1 MTERPPDI
9 DALSLAQLP
18 GPERV
23 SERGRL
29 LPPDLDDRRW
39 QDLVDEAVVRIK
51 KRAPQ
56 WTDQNPSDI
65 GMTLVEL
72 FAWLTE
78 TLIYRLNRV
87 PEKQYVAFLDL
98 LGITRAPQNPAQTL
112 LTFTARPGTA
122 EIPAGTPVQTPGTE
136 AVLPVVFETDSAL
149 RGSELVAAGAMS
161 IALPKGAA
169 RVHKDVSQA
178 FAGGTCAAL
187 AVDLGIDD
195 AMQLCLGVTSQQ
207 QTPTLFD
214 VYIEPFRSVVDTTLG
229 QKIEW
234 VYSAAGQLDPA
245 RWLPFEV
252 VSDATAGLTRPGLV
266 RLRLPTGANWAP
278 QETIKW
284 PTNPAHSVTTALRW
298 LGVRLTR
305 QKDPLDPATN
315 PPRLRVRLDRMMLN
329 TTSASAVASVKN
341 ELLGLG
347 DGTPH
352 QVFRF
357 AQRPVYARPF
367 TDTPYDHVTVTV
379 GGATWTAV
387 DFLPDRAGPSYLL
400 DPVTGEITFGD
411 HDAVAGTGQ
420 GTVPTAGQRI
430 VASYRYVSAGANG
443 NVPAGL
449 LHVPTTNVTGVTGV
463 VNPVPAS
470 GGTDEEPIEK
480 TKRRAPDLLRHG
492 DRAVTAE
499 DYEALALTASSEIA
513 SVRCLAPRQ
522 TGGAAGTWWTYG
534 DLQRTPGKVNLIVVP
549 DLGPETPQPEP
560 SLALSREVHRV
571 LDRRRDV
578 TAELAVRGPRYV
590 PVGIKVT
597 VQVFQRAK
605 DDGLISGKEDVHDA
619 VRNSIE
625 RFLHPVY
632 GGRSGAGWAVGESV
646 FESDVYQAI
655 RPADQ
660 LGYVSALDLVLEK
673 PVYFLPGAVT
683 GQRPVTDVIDK
694 DAKQVRLFDYELVCQ
709 GSITITGELES

>member
-1 MTERPPDI
+1 MTEQPPDI
-9 DALSLAQLP
+9 DALFPLT

-65 GMTLVEL
+65 GMALVEL

-87 PEKQYVAFLDL
+87 PEKQYVAFLGL
-98 LGITRAPQNPAQTL
+98 LGITRAPQNPARTL

-136 AVLPVVFETDSAL
+136 AVPPVVFETDAAL
-149 RGSELVAAGAMS
+149 LGSELAAAGTMS

-169 RVHKDVSQA
+169 RVYKDVSKM
-178 FAGGTCAAL
+178 FAGDTSAAL

-195 AMQLCLGVTSQQ
+195 AIQLCLGLAAQPQV
-207 QTPTLFD
+207 PALFD
-214 VYIEPFRSVVDTTLG
+214 VYVEPFRSAVDTTLG
-229 QKIEW
+229 QNLEW
-234 VYSAAGQLDPA
+234 VYSAAEQLDPA
-245 RWLPFEV
+245 RWPTLEV
-252 VSDATAGLTRPGLV
+252 ISDATAGLTRAGLV
-266 RLRLPTGANWAP
+266 RLRLPPGANWAT
-278 QETIKW
+278 QDTTKW
-284 PTNPAHSVTTALRW
+284 PAAPTHSVTTAARW
-298 LGVRLTR
+298 LGVRVAR

-315 PPRLRVRLDRMMLN
+315 PPRLRLRLDRMLLG
-329 TTSASAVASVKN
+329 TTTASAVATVKN
-341 ELLGLG
+341 EVLGLG

-352 QVFRF
+352 QVFGF
-357 AQRPVYARPF
+357 AQRPIYARPF
-367 TDTPYDHVTVTV
+367 TDRPYDHVTVTV

-387 DFLPDRAGPSYLL
+387 DFLPDRAGTSYLL
-400 DPVTGEITFGD
+400 DPVSGEITFGD

-420 GTVPTAGQRI
+420 GTVPTPGQRI
-430 VASYRYVSAGANG
+430 EASYRYVSAGANG

-449 LHVPTTNVTGVTGV
+449 LHVPTANVTGVTGV
-463 VNPVPAS
+463 VNPIPAG
-470 GGTDEEPIEK
+470 GGTDEEPIEE
-480 TKRRAPDLLRHG
+480 TKRRAPELLRHG

-499 DYEALALTASSEIA
+499 DYEALALTASSDIA
-513 SVRCLAPRQ
+513 SVRCLAPRL
-522 TGGAAGTWWTYG
+522 TGGASSSWWTYG

-549 DLGPETPQPEP
+549 DLGPGTPRPEP

-605 DDGLISGKEDVHDA
+605 DDGLISGKEDVHNA
-619 VRNSIE
+619 VRKNIE
-625 RFLHPVY
+625 KFLHPVY

-655 RPADQ
+655 RPADH
-660 LGYVSALDLVLEK
+660 LGYISALDLVLEK
-673 PVYFLPGAVT
+673 PLYFLPGAVT

-694 DAKQVRLFDYELVCQ
+694 DAKQVRIFDYELVCQ

>member
-1 MTERPPDI
+1 MTEQPPDI
-9 DALSLAQLP
+9 DALSLAQST

-98 LGITRAPQNPAQTL
+98 LGITRAPQHPARTL
-112 LTFTARPGTA
+112 LTFTARPGPA
-122 EIPAGTPVQTPGTE
+122 DIPAGTPVQTPGTE
-136 AVLPVVFETDSAL
+136 AVPPVVFETDTAL
-149 RGSELVAAGAMS
+149 RATELVATGAMS
-161 IALPKGAA
+161 IALPKGTA
-169 RVHKDVSQA
+169 RVHRDVSEE
-178 FAGGTCAAL
+178 FAGGTAAAL

-195 AMQLCLGVTSQQ
+195 ALQLCLGSAPQQ
-207 QTPTLFD
+207 PPTLFD
-214 VYIEPFRSVVDTTLG
+214 VYVDPFRSVVDTTLG
-229 QKIEW
+229 QKIDW
-234 VYSAAGQLDPA
+234 VYSAEGQLDPA
-245 RWLPFEV
+245 RWPPLDI

-266 RLRLPTGANWAP
+266 RLRLPAGANWAP
-278 QETIKW
+278 QEAIKW
-284 PTNPAHSVTTALRW
+284 PTGPAHSVTTALRW
-298 LGVRLTR
+298 LGVRVTR

-315 PPRLRVRLDRMMLN
+315 PPRLRLRLDRMMLN

-341 ELLGLG
+341 ELLGVG

-352 QVFRF
+352 QVFRL

-387 DFLPDRAGPSYLL
+387 EFLPERAGPAYLL
-400 DPVTGEITFGD
+400 DPVTGQITFGD

-420 GTVPTAGQRI
+420 GTVPSTGQQV
-430 VASYRYVSAGANG
+430 VASYRHVSAGANG

-449 LHVPTTNVTGVTGV
+449 LHVPTTNVAGVTGV
-463 VNPVPAS
+463 VNPVPAR
-470 GGTDEEPIEK
+470 GGTDEEPIEQ
-480 TKRRAPDLLRHG
+480 TKRRAPELLRHG

-499 DYEALALTASSEIA
+499 DYEALALTASAEIA

-522 TGGAAGTWWTYG
+522 TGGATTTWWSYG
-534 DLQRTPGKVNLIVVP
+534 GLQRTPGKVNLIVVP
-549 DLGPETPQPEP
+549 DLGPAEPQPEP

-571 LDRRRDV
+571 LDRRCDV
-578 TAELAVRGPRYV
+578 TAELTVRGPRYV

-605 DDGLISGKEDVHDA
+605 DDGLISGKEEVHNA
-619 VRNSIE
+619 VRKNIE

-632 GGRSGAGWAVGESV
+632 GGRGGAGWAVGESV

-655 RPADQ
+655 RPADH
-660 LGYVSALDLVLEK
+660 LGYISALDLVLER
-673 PVYFLPGAVT
+673 PVYFLPGPDT
-683 GQRPVTDVIDK
+683 NQRPVTDVIGK
-694 DAKQVRLFDYELVCQ
+694 DAKQVRLFDYELVCK
-709 GSITITGELES
+709 GSVTIKGELEP

>member
-1 MTERPPDI
+1 
-9 DALSLAQLP
+9 
-18 GPERV
+18 
-23 SERGRL
+23 
-29 LPPDLDDRRW
+29 
-39 QDLVDEAVVRIK
+39 
-51 KRAPQ
+51 
-56 WTDQNPSDI
+56 
-65 GMTLVEL
+65 
-72 FAWLTE
+72 
-78 TLIYRLNRV
+78 
-87 PEKQYVAFLDL
+87 
-98 LGITRAPQNPAQTL
+98 
-112 LTFTARPGTA
+112 
-122 EIPAGTPVQTPGTE
+122 
-136 AVLPVVFETDSAL
+136 
-149 RGSELVAAGAMS
+149 
-161 IALPKGAA
+161 
-169 RVHKDVSQA
+169 
-178 FAGGTCAAL
+178 
-187 AVDLGIDD
+187 VDLGIDD
-195 AMQLCLGVTSQQ
+195 VMQLCMGLAAQQ
-207 QTPTLFD
+207 APTLFD
-214 VYIEPFRSVVDTTLG
+214 VYIEPIRSVVDTTLG

-234 VYSAAGQLDPA
+234 VYSTAGQLDPA

-252 VSDATAGLTRPGLV
+252 LSDATTGLTRPGLV
-266 RLRLPTGANWAP
+266 RLRLPAAANWAA
-278 QETIKW
+278 QETIQW
-284 PTNPAHSVTTALRW
+284 PTNPTHSVTTAVRW
-298 LGVRLTR
+298 LGVRVTR

-315 PPRLRVRLDRMMLN
+315 PPRLRLRLDRMMLS

-387 DFLPDRAGPSYLL
+387 DFLPDRAGTSYLL

-420 GTVPTAGQRI
+420 GSVPMAGRPI

-443 NVPAGL
+443 NVPVGL
-449 LHVPTTNVTGVTGV
+449 LHVPTANVTGVTGV

-470 GGTDEEPIEK
+470 GGTDEEPIEQ
-480 TKRRAPDLLRHG
+480 TKRRAPELLRHG
-492 DRAVTAE
+492 DRAVTAD

-522 TGGAAGTWWTYG
+522 TAGAASTWWTYG

-549 DLGPETPQPEP
+549 DLGPGTPRPEP
-560 SLALSREVHRV
+560 SLALAREVHRV

-605 DDGLISGKEDVHDA
+605 DDGLISGKEDVHNV
-619 VRNSIE
+619 VRKNIE
-625 RFLHPVY
+625 KFLHPVY
-632 GGRSGAGWAVGESV
+632 GGRTGAGWAVGESV

-655 RPADQ
+655 RPADT
-660 LGYVSALDLVLEK
+660 LGYISALDLILEK
-673 PVYFLPGAVT
+673 PFYFRPGAVT
-683 GQRPVTDVIDK
+683 GQRPATDVIDK

-709 GSITITGELES
+709 GSITIAGELES